1 MAARLE
7 RLLTKEAAVG
17 PDTCHLFGKKVSGGR
32 VLHPNVGAIT
42 PGKTPPLR
50 PCGVRAYGP
59 ILRMKSGLRTG
70 MQTRALIKRAQST

>member
-1 MAARLE
+1 MFLVATHTSRAHLAARLE

-42 PGKTPPLR
+42 PAKRLL
-50 PCGVRAYGP
+50 CVRVVYGH
-59 ILRMKSGLRTG
+59 MG
-70 MQTRALIKRAQST
+70 QSCV